1 MRELNVRDKKGNKK
15 DSPPPPAPPCQPLLD
30 PFSAAQKETMK
41 QIFHFLG
48 SDFSSLTL
56 WTTSSFCL
64 SSANAVT
71 TAYAIFL
78 WSLDVEID
86 ETDEIDDSLATN
98 YWPPWQD
105 PPWQRQCNASNLFHV
120 SHTIQVKQTAV
131 SKLGLDIDNGRQ
143 KGLNKNK
150 MLFINYFMIG
160 NERSW

>member
-1 MRELNVRDKKGNKK
+1 MREIKKETKK
-15 DSPPPPAPPCQPLLD
+15 IHLLLPPHLVNPSSTTFPA
-30 PFSAAQKETMK
+30 SQKEKMK

-48 SDFSSLTL
+48 NDISSLTL

-78 WSLDVEID
+78 WSLDVERD